1 MSYESPI
8 RLIEDKVNI
17 KIDNGVVRAVQHYGL
32 TIDKDELIK
41 ALNYDR
47 EQYEK
52 GFEDGKATR
61 HGKWIYGEDEYG
73 DDGYFC
79 SVCHGHEMWKYGTE
93 PIDFIEAYHYCPF
106 CGAKMDERKE

>member
-52 GFEDGKATR
+52 GFEDGKAVR
-61 HGKWIYGEDEYG
+61 HGKWIVRMGAYHEEVID
-73 DDGYFC
+73 C
-79 SVCHGHEMWKYGTE
+79 SVCGDSAWSLVPYENLVRSFK
-93 PIDFIEAYHYCPF
+93 YCPN
-106 CGAKMDERKE
+106 CGAKMDEREEE